1 MDATMSLP
9 QRWIVD
15 SKSPSVNENVID
27 AYQVRTGTNLQY
39 KNESGNTFWIA
50 DSISLL
56 LNSLYKAEME

>member
-15 SKSPSVNENVID
+15 SKGPSVNENVID

-39 KNESGNTFWIA
+39 KNESRHTFWIA
-50 DSISLL
+50 DSISLM